1 MFHVEQKPSE
11 EIPRDGSLEKLEF
24 FERAGPFGLWFHF
37 PGQGSRILRARRP
50 GHATHMKQARATRLF
65 HVEKFGGR
73 PASLLPAGRK
83 GNPPA
88 REGCGCGVGDVE
100 QKQNEENAKVG

>member
-50 GHATHMKQARATRLF
+50 RHATHMKQARATRLF
-65 HVEKFGGR
+65 HREKFGGR
-73 PASLLPAGRK
+73 AARLLPPGRK
-83 GNPPA
+83 GDRTPPCA
-88 REGCGCGVGDVE
+88 CWGTIMLLV
-100 QKQNEENAKVG
+100 Q

>member
-24 FERAGPFGLWFHF
+24 FERAGPFGCGFHF

-50 GHATHMKQARATRLF
+50 GHVLSHETGSSHTIVPRGTVQWSARQPHPRSTERGSVPGTGIRLQY
-65 HVEKFGGR
+65 VSRGTKSE
-73 PASLLPAGRK
+73 
-83 GNPPA
+83 
-88 REGCGCGVGDVE
+88 
-100 QKQNEENAKVG
+100 

>member
-37 PGQGSRILRARRP
+37 PGQGSRILTARRP
-50 GHATHMKQARATRLF
+50 RHGTHMKQARVTLLVHAVT
-65 HVEKFGGR
+65 FGGLFARPTSPGRSGEPPPR
-73 PASLLPAGRK
+73 PAALCCTSSAGDECSESL
-83 GNPPA
+83 
-88 REGCGCGVGDVE
+88 
-100 QKQNEENAKVG
+100 